1 MSLDFIPAHLEQ
13 IPGMLMADAALAL
26 DRQSHSWSSLEL
38 HYCIRNLQ
46 TPWNGSLEKET
57 PFLQAQLV
65 SGA

>member
-38 HYCIRNLQ
+38 ALLHQEPAN
-46 TPWNGSLEKET
+46 TLEWVTGKGDPVFAGT
-57 PFLQAQLV
+57 AC
-65 SGA
+65 